1 MIGLGEEGRNNVSIN
16 FILHV
21 GDQVFYLSSASYVY
35 SMNSM
40 MSNFNILKTL
50 DLLT

>member
-1 MIGLGEEGRNNVSIN
+1 MIGEGGRNNVSIH

-21 GDQVFYLSSASYVY
+21 GDEVFYLSSASYVY
-35 SMNSM
+35 SM